1 MSRVSISA
9 LKVINGLVPLMR
21 VPCTMFSVV
30 RPTTKPGVPV
40 MPAFLASLIPCL
52 NPSLVSAGGQTGFEG
67 RIIQPNRFCLPENIF
82 RAILPSVKKGIAHF
96 PELVLLTRAVSRN
109 GGRLGMLMKPQ
120 RQVTQDKTQFTRID
134 IMLPQL
140 LIRLQ
145 IKLSAKRALVVGEL
159 HHRYRCIQVIQNG
172 IAQGGNIGRFRA

>member
-1 MSRVSISA
+1 
-9 LKVINGLVPLMR
+9 
-21 VPCTMFSVV
+21 MFSVV

-67 RIIQPNRFCLPENIF
+67 RIIQPNRFCVPENIF

-140 LIRLQ
+140 LIRL
-145 IKLSAKRALVVGEL
+145 
-159 HHRYRCIQVIQNG
+159 
-172 IAQGGNIGRFRA
+172 